1 MARTATE
8 RSRVLRERRACG
20 RVLLIRRGRRRPTH
34 LVIGFAGI
42 KLFPSDER
50 AGAGFPERPGSNR
63 GSSDLAAAGEDV
75 DVAGGGSACRR
86 RIAIPRARRRAQPLV
101 GLGFWR
107 QGRYL
112 EARRA

>member
-20 RVLLIRRGRRRPTH
+20 KVLLMRRGRRRPTH
-34 LVIGFAGI
+34 LVTGFAGT

-86 RIAIPRARRRAQPLV
+86 RMQFHARGGGRSLWSE
-101 GLGFWR
+101 LGFWR